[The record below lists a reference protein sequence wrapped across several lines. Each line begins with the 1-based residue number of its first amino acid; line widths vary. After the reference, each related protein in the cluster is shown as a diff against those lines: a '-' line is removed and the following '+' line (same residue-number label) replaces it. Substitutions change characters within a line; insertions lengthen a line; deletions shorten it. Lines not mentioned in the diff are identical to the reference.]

1 MAKGFQSLI
10 CILQKKKVGV
20 FNIKYFKTYLVF
32 WPNLTVLEEGNC
44 AMTFQYSDIAFLILQ
59 LD

>member
-1 MAKGFQSLI
+1 MQNFEVAKGFQSLV

-32 WPNLTVLEEGNC
+32 WPNLTVLEEAIVLCSFNIQKWH
-44 AMTFQYSDIAFLILQ
+44 F
-59 LD
+59 